1 MAEVHE
7 REGGI
12 SAWSNQ
18 KYHNTQGA
26 KIEIVKRVNVEMKW
40 KFQGK
45 FVHMRSHSKEF
56 ILPLALTETSKG
68 YCQMQEHL

>member
-18 KYHNTQGA
+18 KYHNTQGT
-26 KIEIVKRVNVEMKW
+26 KIEIVKRVNVEMK
-40 KFQGK
+40 
-45 FVHMRSHSKEF
+45 
-56 ILPLALTETSKG
+56 
-68 YCQMQEHL
+68 